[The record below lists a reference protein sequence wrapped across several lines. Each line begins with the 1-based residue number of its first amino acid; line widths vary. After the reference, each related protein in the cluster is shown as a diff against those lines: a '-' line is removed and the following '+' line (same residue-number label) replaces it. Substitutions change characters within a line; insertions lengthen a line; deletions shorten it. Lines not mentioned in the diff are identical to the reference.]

1 MEQYMVWIWLF
12 LFLLAI
18 IVEAI
23 TQDLVSIWFSVGGLV
38 ALILSGFEFIPW
50 YVETIVFIV
59 VSLTAVICTRPLAK
73 KLLNNALR
81 STNTDEYIGKKV
93 LVRKD
98 ISKFEDGE
106 IKIHDIIYTACLMEE
121 ENETIKTGEVVEI
134 VTLRGNKVVVRKIE
148 Q

>member
-12 LFLLAI
+12 LFLLGI

-23 TQDLVSIWFSVGGLV
+23 TQDLVSIWFSVGSLV
-38 ALILSGFEFIPW
+38 TLVLSGFEFIPW

-73 KLLNNALR
+73 KLLNNAIR
-81 STNTDEYIGKKV
+81 NTNIDEYVGKQVKV
-93 LVRKD
+93 LKD

-106 IKIHDIIYTACLMEE
+106 VRFHDIIYTACLLEE
-121 ENETIKTGEVVEI
+121 ETETIKEGEIVEVV
-134 VTLRGNKVVVRKIE
+134 TFRGNKIVVKKVD
-148 Q
+148 